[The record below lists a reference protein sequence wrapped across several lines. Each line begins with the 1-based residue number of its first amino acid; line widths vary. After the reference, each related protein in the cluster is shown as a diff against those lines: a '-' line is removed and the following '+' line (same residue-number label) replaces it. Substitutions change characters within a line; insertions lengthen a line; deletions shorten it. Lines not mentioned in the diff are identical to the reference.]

1 MKQIIRLTESD
12 LHRLVKESVQR
23 ILAETDA
30 SSSGDVNRPVFP
42 MMRRPSPVGEPI
54 NKKVDKLGDD
64 ASDRKGGKNHSLSVN
79 YVGESVKK
87 IVTETDDAFPA
98 IKDYPVN
105 DAEKRKAIAAQDRDR
120 VSKLT
125 WSNEYKNHPNR
136 SFFSSDMKF
145 GAIPTWIEEAA
156 FQILGFERFEIGG
169 VGLEKGMMPPPWE
182 DIYHILKWAIE
193 NKGLN
198 PNYLRRVSNKD
209 WQAQPDE
216 VGLQPDIMSSDE
228 WNDYT
233 RRVMDGEEK
242 LFTRE
247 QLREISA
254 LLPQK
259 MKEALYHDLI
269 NISRI
274 GIIEDATNHIL
285 AMNDGENAVQFC
297 NAVRSR
303 IFYLRRV
310 GVDCNKYNVL
320 RVIVADALKEVPQIQ
335 SATAA
340 ISNNNSQSQ

>member
-12 LHRLVKESVQR
+12 LHRLVKESVRR

-30 SSSGDVNRPVFP
+30 SSSGDVFP
-42 MMRRPSPVGEPI
+42 IMRRPSPVGEPI

-64 ASDRKGGKNHSLSVN
+64 ASDRNGGKNHSLSVN

-87 IVTETDDAFPA
+87 IVTEIDNAFPTL
-98 IKDYPVN
+98 KDYPVN
-105 DAEKRKAIAAQDRDR
+105 DAEKRKAIAAQDRER
-120 VSKLT
+120 VNKLT
-125 WSNEYKNHPNR
+125 WSDEYKNHPNR
-136 SFFSSDMKF
+136 SFFSSDTKF
-145 GAIPTWIEEAA
+145 GAMPTWIEEAV
-156 FQILGFERFEIGG
+156 FQILGFDRFEIGG

-233 RRVMDGEEK
+233 RRVIDGEEK

-269 NISRI
+269 NISRM
-274 GIIEDATNHIL
+274 GIIEDVTNHIL